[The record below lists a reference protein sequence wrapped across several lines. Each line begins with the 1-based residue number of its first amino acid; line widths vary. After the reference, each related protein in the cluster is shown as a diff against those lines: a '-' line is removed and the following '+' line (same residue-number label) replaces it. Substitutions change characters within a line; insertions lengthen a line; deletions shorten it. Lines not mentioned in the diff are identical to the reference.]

1 MDALSDILKLIRLKS
16 SVYFRK
22 DFASPWGME
31 IGKSPFAQFHL
42 VVRGHCYLQ
51 TDDMKDP
58 TDLYAG
64 DIVVFPKGKS
74 HWLADDPNSKKVSGM
89 NVVEAHQRNE
99 DMFEGDKI
107 NTTLICGHFEFDN
120 DFEHPFL
127 QSLPEI
133 IHITDTE
140 RRQLGWL
147 ETATQVIMQETD
159 SDEPGSEVVATRL
172 AEVLFIQILR
182 IYIVQSK
189 VNGGFLAALNNKQIH
204 NALSLIHHN
213 PKNSW
218 TLADIAKTIGMSR
231 SAFAARF
238 KQLTG
243 NTPMNYLA
251 NWRMNIAREI
261 IKDQHLSLIEIAEKV
276 GYSSEASFNR
286 AFKKQFR
293 LNPGAMRRALKSS

>member
-31 IGKSPFAQFHL
+31 MGKSPFAQFHL

-74 HWLADDPNSKKVSGM
+74 HWLADNPVSKKIPGIK
-89 NVVEAHQRNE
+89 VVEAHENNE
-99 DMFEGDKI
+99 TLFEGEKLS
-107 NTTLICGHFEFDN
+107 TTLICGHFEFDK
-120 DFEHPFL
+120 DFQHPFL
-127 QSLPEI
+127 QSLPEL

-140 RRQLGWL
+140 RRQLSWL
-147 ETATQVIMQETD
+147 ETATQVIMQEAD
-159 SDEPGSEVVATRL
+159 SDEPGSEVVVNRL

-182 IYIVQSK
+182 IYIVQS
-189 VNGGFLAALNNKQIH
+189 NINTGYLAALKDKQIH
-204 NALSLIHHN
+204 NALSLIHHD

-218 TLADIAKTIGMSR
+218 TLESIARTIGMSR

-251 NWRMNIAREI
+251 NWRMNIAKEI
-261 IKDQHLSLIEIAEKV
+261 IKEQHLSLIEIAEKV
-276 GYSSEASFNR
+276 GYSSQASFNR

-293 LNPGAMRRALKSS
+293 LNPGAMRRALQSS

>member
-58 TDLYAG
+58 KDLYAG

-74 HWLADDPNSKKVSGM
+74 HWLADNPVSKKIPGIK
-89 NVVEAHQRNE
+89 VVEAHENNE
-99 DMFEGDKI
+99 TLFEGEKLS
-107 NTTLICGHFEFDN
+107 TTLICGHFEFDK
-120 DFEHPFL
+120 DFQHPFL
-127 QSLPEI
+127 QSLPEL

-140 RRQLGWL
+140 RRQLSWL
-147 ETATQVIMQETD
+147 ETATQVIMQEAD
-159 SDEPGSEVVATRL
+159 SDEPGSEVVVNRL

-182 IYIVQSK
+182 IYIVQS
-189 VNGGFLAALNNKQIH
+189 NINTGYLAALKDKQIH
-204 NALSLIHHN
+204 NALSLIHHD
-213 PKNSW
+213 PKSSW
-218 TLADIAKTIGMSR
+218 TLESIARTIGMSR

-251 NWRMNIAREI
+251 NWRMNIAKEI
-261 IKDQHLSLIEIAEKV
+261 IKEQHLSLIEIAEKV
-276 GYSSEASFNR
+276 GYSSQASFNR

>member
-16 SVYFRK
+16 TVYFRK

-31 IGKSPFAQFHL
+31 MGNSPFAQFHL

-64 DIVVFPKGKS
+64 DILVFPKGKS
-74 HWLADDPNSKKVSGM
+74 HWLADNPASKKIPGIK
-89 NVVEAHQRNE
+89 VVEAHENNQTL
-99 DMFEGDKI
+99 FEGEKLS
-107 NTTLICGHFEFDN
+107 TTLICGHFEFDK
-120 DFEHPFL
+120 DFKHPFL
-127 QSLPEI
+127 QSLPEL

-140 RRQLGWL
+140 RRQLSWL

-182 IYIVQSK
+182 IYIAQS
-189 VNGGFLAALNNKQIH
+189 NIDGGYLTALKDKHIH
-204 NALSLIHHN
+204 NALSLIHHD

-218 TLADIAKTIGMSR
+218 TLTGIAKIIGMSR

-251 NWRMNIAREI
+251 NWRMNIAKDI
-261 IKDQHLSLIEIAEKV
+261 IKDQNLSLIEIAEKV

-286 AFKKQFR
+286 AFKKQFKI
-293 LNPGAMRRALKSS
+293 NPGAMRRTLQSS